1 MAFIKT
7 VRVFSHDTNTE
18 SIMDE
23 MKSRQETSDDGVGGV
38 GGADI
43 TTTVLESEQSVEL
56 VVSGL

>member
-1 MAFIKT
+1 
-7 VRVFSHDTNTE
+7 
-18 SIMDE
+18 MDE